1 MIILNVLMWLTI
13 ALIAAVAVWTWF
25 AGRRGP
31 QAPERFGERPA
42 ARPED
47 HPEPAQ
53 PFAAAA
59 DIEPAVAASLDPGP
73 AASTVPPS
81 AVADPGLAAAPA
93 DPPPPAP
100 PADFAPPAPG
110 AAPMAAA
117 VDPGPAASTS
127 PPSATTPS
135 AAPASTAEA
144 TVPAGTRTTTAETD
158 SPGKP
163 GILNYTIEDIEGI
176 GPAYGRTLAEVGID
190 TTGRLLDRCDSA
202 RGRKEVAERTGLT
215 ETQLLKWVNMADLM
229 RVSGV
234 GEEWSE
240 LLEAAGVD
248 TVKELQHRNADNLAA
263 KMAEVNDDKNLARRV
278 PSASQVANW
287 VEQAK
292 TLEPR
297 ITH

>member
-1 MIILNVLMWLTI
+1 MIFLNVLMWLTI
-13 ALIAAVAVWTWF
+13 LLIVAVAVRTWF
-25 AGRRGP
+25 AGSRGP
-31 QAPERFGERPA
+31 QAPARPA
-42 ARPED
+42 ARPEERLE
-47 HPEPAQ
+47 HAQ
-53 PFAAAA
+53 PPAAAV
-59 DIEPAVAASLDPGP
+59 DTEPAVAASLDPGP

-81 AVADPGLAAAPA
+81 AARDPAPPVPPA
-93 DPPPPAP
+93 DPAPA
-100 PADFAPPAPG
+100 APS

-117 VDPGPAASTS
+117 VDPGPAAATS
-127 PPSATTPS
+127 PPSARSPS
-135 AAPASTAEA
+135 APPPSATPASAAEA
-144 TVPAGTRTTTAETD
+144 TVPAGTRTATAMTGG
-158 SPGKP
+158 PTKP
-163 GILNYTIEDIEGI
+163 GILNYPIEDIEGI
-176 GPAYGRTLAEVGID
+176 GPAYGQTLAEVGID

-202 RGRKEVAERTGLT
+202 RGRKEIAERTGLT
-215 ETQLLKWVNMADLM
+215 ERQLLKWVNMADLM
-229 RVSGV
+229 RLSGV

>member
-1 MIILNVLMWLTI
+1 MIFLNVLMWLTI
-13 ALIAAVAVWTWF
+13 LLIVAVAVRTWF
-25 AGRRGP
+25 AGSRGP
-31 QAPERFGERPA
+31 QAPARPAARPA
-42 ARPED
+42 ARPEERLE
-47 HPEPAQ
+47 HAQ
-53 PFAAAA
+53 PPAAAV
-59 DIEPAVAASLDPGP
+59 DTEPAVAASLDPGP

-81 AVADPGLAAAPA
+81 AARD
-93 DPPPPAP
+93 PAP
-100 PADFAPPAPG
+100 PADPAP
-110 AAPMAAA
+110 AAPSTAPMAAA
-117 VDPGPAASTS
+117 VDPGPAAATS
-127 PPSATTPS
+127 PPSARSPS
-135 AAPASTAEA
+135 APPPFAPPPSATPASAAEA
-144 TVPAGTRTTTAETD
+144 TVPAGTRTTTATTGG
-158 SPGKP
+158 PMKP
-163 GILNYTIEDIEGI
+163 GILNYPIEDIEGI
-176 GPAYGRTLAEVGID
+176 GPAYGQTLAEVGID

-202 RGRKEVAERTGLT
+202 RGRKEIADRTGLT
-215 ETQLLKWVNMADLM
+215 ERQLLKWVNMADLM
-229 RVSGV
+229 RLSGV